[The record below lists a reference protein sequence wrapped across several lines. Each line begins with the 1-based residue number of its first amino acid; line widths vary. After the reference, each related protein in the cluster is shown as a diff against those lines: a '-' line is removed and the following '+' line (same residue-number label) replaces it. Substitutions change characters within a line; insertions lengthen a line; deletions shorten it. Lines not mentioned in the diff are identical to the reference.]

1 MYLQHK
7 QALTGHLS
15 WWGLGFSVSYASTC
29 HISDCVCF
37 WCRSGED
44 SETGSGGAHLC
55 HAMQLR
61 PRQPVLHPAETHTH
75 TPHERLFFLPGEST
89 CIGDDV
95 FYMNKYTYYIK
106 CVFVHVASDSYGQW
120 FWFTSLKWFFG
131 WIICLGIIR
140 LCMFYI
146 HSQN

>member
-55 HAMQLR
+55 HALQLR
-61 PRQPVLHPAETHTH
+61 PCQLVHHPAETHTR
-75 TPHERLFFLPGEST
+75 TPNERLLFLPGENT
-89 CIGDDV
+89 KVCCDAEDCCC
-95 FYMNKYTYYIK
+95 YLNNHTYYIK
-106 CVFVHVASDSYGQW
+106 CVFIQLASDFSEQ
-120 FWFTSLKWFFG
+120 FWFPTFFFFFFLL
-131 WIICLGIIR
+131 LGNAYLEKKVEI
-140 LCMFYI
+140 
-146 HSQN
+146 